1 MKYNYKLDADV
12 LTFSLVGRLDTA
24 ASVEFEAE
32 FARICSENPHSTLV
46 LDASELE
53 YIASSGLRTVLKM
66 AKVEKAFRIEN
77 VIPVVYSVFEMTGIS
92 KIINISKAL
101 RKIDLEK
108 CERIGFGGNGAV
120 YRVSED
126 EIVKVN
132 FNPET
137 YAGLDMEL
145 TKAKEAFLLG
155 IPTAISFDMVDCGNG
170 RRGVVYETIKSR
182 SLGETIQSNPERL
195 EELTMKYVAQLNQLH
210 STRSEN
216 PVFGSAKDNY
226 RSQVENAS
234 KFLTPEEGE
243 MLKMVLD
250 ALPDNSDTLV
260 HCDAHPKNIMIQNDE
275 MFWIDMEQI
284 SYGHP
289 IYDLISIAVVLNGMR
304 TDEMIIN
311 IAGMDNATV
320 ARMKECFIRKYFRTE
335 DPEMI
340 GKFGKMLDA
349 LRLIR
354 AIFAIGFTSSNTE
367 QYRPA
372 IIDMARKVFFPNIQN
387 IVGGVKYLINVID
400 NIYKA

>member
-1 MKYNYKLDADV
+1 MNYSYKIENEV
-12 LTFSLVGRLDTA
+12 LTVALDGRMDTD
-24 ASVEFEAE
+24 ASVKFDAE
-32 FARICSENPHSTLV
+32 FAVICKENPHATLV
-46 LDASELE
+46 LDASELQ

-66 AKVEKAFRIEN
+66 AKSGKNFRIEN
-77 VIPVVYSVFEMTGIS
+77 VVPAVYGVFEMTGFS
-92 KIINISKAL
+92 KIMNISKAL
-101 RKIDLEK
+101 RKIDLTK
-108 CERIGFGGNGAV
+108 CEKIGFGGNGAV

-155 IPTAISFDMVDCGNG
+155 IPTAISFDLVDCGDG
-170 RRGVVYETIKSR
+170 KKGVVYETIKSR
-182 SLGETIQSNPERL
+182 TLGETIQNNPDRM
-195 EELTMKYVAQLNQLH
+195 EELTEKYVQQLNLLH

-216 PVFGSAKDNY
+216 PIFGSAKDNY
-226 RSQVENAS
+226 RNQVENAS

-250 ALPDNSDTLV
+250 ALPEDSETLV

-275 MFWIDMEQI
+275 MLWIDMEQI

-304 TDEMIIN
+304 TDEMIMN

-320 ARMKECFIRKYFRTE
+320 ARLKDCFIRKYFKTE

-340 GKFGKMLDA
+340 ARFGKMLDA

-372 IIDMARKVFFPNIQN
+372 IIAMARQHFFPNIQN
-387 IVGGVKYLINVID
+387 IVGGVKYLVSVVD
-400 NIYKA
+400 NMR